1 MSETTLLPL
10 SIEPQE
16 LVYQDRNQKIY
27 RIVARF
33 DGFSKEYYVSD
44 HGQRAAVV
52 AVGNGEVLL
61 VRQYRLLI
69 NELSYEIPGGRVDE
83 DETPEAAA
91 IRECLEETGVQCLN
105 LKPLISYH
113 PGLDIWKNYTYIFY
127 SEELKEIEKNNSE
140 RRVWIPLERCIEMV
154 FAQQIVDSLS
164 IVALLAYQKLIDKS
178 KERWDEP

>member
-10 SIEPQE
+10 SIEQQE
-16 LVYQDRNQKIY
+16 LVYQDRNQKIH
-27 RIVARF
+27 RIVAQF
-33 DGFSKEYYVSD
+33 DGFNKEYYVSD

-52 AVGNGEVLL
+52 AVRDGEVLL

-69 NELSYEIPGGRVDE
+69 NELSYEIPGGKIDKN
-83 DETPEAAA
+83 ETPDVAA

-127 SEELKEIEKNNSE
+127 SEEPKETEGDNSE
-140 RRVWIPLERCIEMV
+140 RRIWIPLERCIKMV
-154 FAQQIVDSLS
+154 SAQQIVDSLS
-164 IVALLAYQKLIDKS
+164 IVALFAYQLLIN
-178 KERWDEP
+178 RR